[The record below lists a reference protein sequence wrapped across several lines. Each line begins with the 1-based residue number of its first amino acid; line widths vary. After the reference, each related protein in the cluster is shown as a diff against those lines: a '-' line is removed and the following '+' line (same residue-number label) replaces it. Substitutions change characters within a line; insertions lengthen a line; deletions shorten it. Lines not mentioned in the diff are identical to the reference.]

1 MAVVLDQV
9 RDDGALVRGH
19 DGQKEK
25 KRKVDSR
32 KGTQG
37 TNIKYYRKELSYL
50 LKIERLKT
58 YLMLMKMEIT
68 LILFR

>member
-32 KGTQG
+32 KGT
-37 TNIKYYRKELSYL
+37 
-50 LKIERLKT
+50 
-58 YLMLMKMEIT
+58 
-68 LILFR
+68 

>member
-25 KRKVDSR
+25 KK
-32 KGTQG
+32 KG
-37 TNIKYYRKELSYL
+37 
-50 LKIERLKT
+50 RLKKRYT
-58 YLMLMKMEIT
+58 RNQYK
-68 LILFR
+68 ILQKRTFIFIKN